1 METISTLFEQ
11 AGSELVAVI
20 VGGILAT
27 IGGFLANIYE
37 DRREQRRQGIHLRYV
52 LMDALRTVQA
62 LNDGVLAQKQ
72 FFFDPGWYRA
82 MSSLRNEYQIYER
95 NREQMVHLNDRELRT
110 DIANFMIRLS
120 LVADGFMDD
129 RAIFDRLDNEQE
141 IAELAGD
148 KEALA
153 RLNAREAQQ
162 KTFRA
167 NRISQLET
175 IIATLP
181 DLTERL
187 KQGLPK

>member
-62 LNDGVLAQKQ
+62 LNEGVLAQKQ